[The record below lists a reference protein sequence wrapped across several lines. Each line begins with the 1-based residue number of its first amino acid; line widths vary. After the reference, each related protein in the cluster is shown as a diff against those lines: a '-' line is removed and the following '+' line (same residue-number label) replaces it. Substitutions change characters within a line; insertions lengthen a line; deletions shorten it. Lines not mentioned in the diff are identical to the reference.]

1 MSIANHPEVSMPTPA
16 RTSLDEIVTVGR
28 RLIEPAG
35 LNGLTMQAVAAE
47 VGIRAPSLYKHVA
60 NRDQL
65 VKLIVDDAIDELAAS
80 LERVVDGQ
88 DPGAD
93 LAALARAFRSFA
105 RMYPGAYGLIFSSM
119 PEKARPDP
127 DRLAQ
132 ASEAVM
138 RATASLAG
146 PGHALEAARTL
157 TAWAHGFVS
166 MELAGAFRLGGEI
179 DRAFEFGVQCLG
191 AALARK

>member
-1 MSIANHPEVSMPTPA
+1 MPTPA
-16 RTSLDEIVTVGR
+16 RTSLDEIVAVGR

-35 LNGLTMQAVAAE
+35 LNGLTMQAVATE

-105 RMYPGAYGLIFSSM
+105 RKYPGAYGLIFASM
-119 PEKARPDP
+119 PDKARPDP
-127 DRLAQ
+127 DRLAR

-138 RATASLAG
+138 RTTASLAG

-166 MELAGAFRLGGEI
+166 MEAAGAFRLGGEI
-179 DRAFEFGVQCLG
+179 DRAFEFGVQRLG